1 MQSNT
6 HRAKTARAAA
16 MFPVKQLPDTTI
28 RINLLDFDPELRR
41 RFLYLQRIQNQ
52 RVDRSSS
59 AASFSRNARSSSS
72 AA

>member
-1 MQSNT
+1 MQTNKHRT
-6 HRAKTARAAA
+6 HTARVAA

-41 RFLYLQRIQNQ
+41 RFIYLTRIRQGT
-52 RVDRSSS
+52 VSDTSSMPS
-59 AASFSRNARSSSS
+59 GTRMRRSSSS